1 MFTLKKL
8 SIRNFLGFGNKTEE
22 IDFSYK
28 GTTLVLGENVDRGGA
43 NGCGK
48 STIANAIS
56 YALYNVPLEKI
67 SKERLVNTTN
77 NIRNTIME
85 VILDFNVDGTDYQIK
100 RGRGSDY
107 DTRLYIND
115 EDKTPDSVDNI
126 NKKIVDIVGISFE
139 MFRRTV
145 YFKGSDTPFFEM
157 SVREQRDLIEE
168 LFKITKLSEKAE
180 VLKELNKNLEKD
192 IEVQQAM
199 IAAQEKARDLRV
211 KHIADAEL
219 RTIKWEED
227 RITNIAKLK
236 AHIETVSHIDFAVEE
251 DLLSQIDVVNHEIT
265 VMRKSYDE
273 QDRKHK
279 AHSKAAQKATDELVH
294 LKDQKCPY
302 CLQKF
307 EDGQKKIDELEA
319 NLIED
324 TTQRDKYSLEA
335 SETKLA
341 LDMLSALH
349 LDLQKRSRYKTL
361 STLMAD
367 KQSASS
373 HQIKIEQLEGAV
385 NPHIEAY
392 DSLVNEQEV
401 VVDYSKLDSMKSDL
415 EHQKFLLKLLVDKNS
430 FIRKK
435 IINKNVPFLN
445 KQIYHHSKRLGL
457 AHLVCF
463 NPDMSCTISEYGR
476 ELDYGNLSGG
486 EKKRLNLALSRAFR
500 DMLHHLHSSVN
511 ILFVDEVDAGS
522 MDVPGVEAII
532 QSLKEMSKEEKDM
545 GIWIVSHRPECTG
558 RFDREMT
565 VKFENGFSSIGNIEV
580 L

>member
-1 MFTLKKL
+1 MFKLKKL
-8 SIRNFLGFGNKTEE
+8 SIRNFLGFGNRTEE
-22 IDFSYK
+22 IDFSYL

-56 YALYNVPLEKI
+56 YALYNVPLETI
-67 SKERLVNTTN
+67 SKEKLVNTTN
-77 NIRNTIME
+77 NLRNTIME
-85 VILDFNVDGTDYQIK
+85 VALEFEVDGVQYKIK

-115 EDKTPDSVDNI
+115 EDKTPDSIANI

-145 YFKGSDTPFFEM
+145 YFKGSDSPFFEM
-157 SVREQRDLIEE
+157 RVGEQRDLIEE

-180 VLKELNKNLEKD
+180 NLKKLNQNLEKD
-192 IEVQQAM
+192 IDVQTAQ
-199 IAAQEKARDLRV
+199 ITAQEKARDLRA
-211 KHIADAEL
+211 KHITEAEL

-227 RITNIAKLK
+227 RVINIKKLRDQ
-236 AHIETVSHIDFAVEE
+236 IEAVSHIDFAREE
-251 DLLSQIDVVNHEIT
+251 DLLNQVDVVTHEIT
-265 VMRKSYDE
+265 VMQKSYD
-273 QDRKHK
+273 DTLRKYKLHNT
-279 AHSKAAQKATDELVH
+279 AAQKATGELTH

-307 EDGQKKIDELEA
+307 EDGQKKIDELETA
-319 NLIED
+319 LVED
-324 TTQRDKYSLEA
+324 
-335 SETKLA
+335 TKLA
-341 LDMLSALH
+341 EKNLDETANSKGGLEMLQSLKNQLLAQCKYRSLPALM
-349 LDLQKRSRYKTL
+349 LEKQGA
-361 STLMAD
+361 ST
-367 KQSASS
+367 
-373 HQIKIEQLEGAV
+373 HQIKIDQLEAAT
-385 NPHIEAY
+385 NPHIEVY
-392 DSLVNEQEV
+392 DSLLNEEDV
-401 VVDYSKLDSMKSDL
+401 VVDYSKLDAMKSDL
-415 EHQKFLLKLLVDKNS
+415 EHQKFLLKLLIDKNS

-435 IINKNVPFLN
+435 IINKSVPFLN
-445 KQIYHHSKRLGL
+445 KQIHIHAKNLGL

-486 EKKRLNLALSRAFR
+486 EKKRLNLALSLAFR

-511 ILFVDEVDAGS
+511 ILFVDEVDAGA

-532 QSLKEMSKEEKDM
+532 RVIKDKAKEEKDM
-545 GIWIVSHRPECTG
+545 GIWIVSHRPECVG
-558 RFDREMT
+558 RFDREMI
-565 VKFENGFSSIGNIEV
+565 VKFENGFSSIDRIEE